1 MPMQKV
7 ILGLTAKTSKVIINH
22 VDHVLY
28 NYSSPVVVC
37 HDRVESVEG
46 QRMNEDYSWA
56 IGVVIVVVV
65 FLLVL

>member
-7 ILGLTAKTSKVIINH
+7 IPQLTAKISKVIIDH
-22 VDHVLY
+22 VDHVFH
-28 NYSSPVVVC
+28 NCSGPVVVC

-46 QRMNEDYSWA
+46 FRMNQDYSWA

>member
-1 MPMQKV
+1 MQKV
-7 ILGLTAKTSKVIINH
+7 IPGLTAKTSKVIINH

-28 NYSSPVVVC
+28 NRSGSIAVC
-37 HDRVESVEG
+37 HDRVESVER

>member
-1 MPMQKV
+1 MQKV
-7 ILGLTAKTSKVIINH
+7 ILPLTAKTSKVIIDH

-28 NYSSPVVVC
+28 NCSGPVVVW
-37 HDRVESVEG
+37 HDRVESMER